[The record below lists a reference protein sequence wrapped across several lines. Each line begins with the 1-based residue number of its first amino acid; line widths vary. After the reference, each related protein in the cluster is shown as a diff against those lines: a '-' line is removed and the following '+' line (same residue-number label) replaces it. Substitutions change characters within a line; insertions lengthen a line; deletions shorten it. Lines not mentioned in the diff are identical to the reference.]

1 MIFPGRYLDDNC
13 HYHRHPA
20 KPDRWLVG
28 LLAGAALMYLA
39 GKLLRQGEIRSD
51 ARPDRRGP

>member
-1 MIFPGRYLDDNC
+1 MIFPGRYPDDSY
-13 HYHRHPA
+13 HHHRHPA

-39 GKLLRQGEIRSD
+39 GKLLRHGEIRSD
-51 ARPDRRGP
+51 ARPSRPGA

>member
-1 MIFPGRYLDDNC
+1 VIFPGRYLGDSY
-13 HYHRHPA
+13 HHHRHPA

-39 GKLLRQGEIRSD
+39 GKLLRQGEIGSD
-51 ARPDRRGP
+51 ARPARRGA